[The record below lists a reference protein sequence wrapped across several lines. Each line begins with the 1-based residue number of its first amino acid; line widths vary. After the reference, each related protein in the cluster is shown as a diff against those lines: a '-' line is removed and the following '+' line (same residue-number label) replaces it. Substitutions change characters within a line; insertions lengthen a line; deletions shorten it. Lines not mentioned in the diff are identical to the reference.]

1 MISRKN
7 STEMSLRPSKMIIS
21 FTPPLGL
28 FIGKN
33 GICYRSTWP
42 MKSMQNIYSCCHN
55 TNRHLS
61 RGSHEKEASK
71 WTLLIP
77 WRNSVMC
84 LWELDTSQNTVF
96 QTRRKEVLLCH
107 FSISS
112 NLWPPGW
119 PKPLSDCSQEVQLL
133 SVSDT
138 TQIHP
143 EQEAPSEAAIFHIFS
158 GSFPALFQNDSEP
171 PIGASDPPCLH
182 VWLLDAKQYK
192 I

>member
-42 MKSMQNIYSCCHN
+42 MKSMQNMYSCCHN

-77 WRNSVMC
+77 WHNSVMC

-112 NLWPPGW
+112 NLWPPW
-119 PKPLSDCSQEVQLL
+119 LAQATPRL
-133 SVSDT
+133 
-138 TQIHP
+138 
-143 EQEAPSEAAIFHIFS
+143 FS
-158 GSFPALFQNDSEP
+158 GSPAFVCLRYHSHLRRAGSSLRDCNLLCLPRFFSALFQNDSEP
-171 PIGASDPPCLH
+171 PVGASDPPCLH